1 MPESGGHR
9 SARRLAVERLAAAD
23 CLAVERLAVERLAVE
38 RFSLEWAAALADA
51 SFPSD
56 ASAQVAERLTELSA
70 ALAELLAEPELHPGG
85 GTEIGGTEIG
95 FALAAA
101 PLRGPESLQ
110 VTMRLIRT
118 RAPELFEVAGGDAA
132 DRIGEVLG
140 EVAAGYAD
148 GVREYVLV
156 EQQRLL
162 GCVLRGRREAELALR
177 ASEERFRT
185 IFNEAGVGIGIADLN
200 AAPLAAKPAALAANP
215 ALLRMLGGEELFN
228 DPPVPISE
236 HIHPDDAA
244 PFIAGFVELT
254 AGRRDS
260 FSNEMRLIRPDGTL
274 LWLHCTTSLVRTDD
288 GRPDYAIAVM
298 EDITERHQLRSRLH
312 HQAYHDQLTRLPNRT
327 LLEEQLQA
335 AFGPGSAVRR
345 VGLCH
350 LDLDHFRSMND
361 SLGRQVGDQLLVG
374 VAGRLQLLAG
384 EHLVTR
390 TGGDQFAVLVPDPP
404 CADYLRELAQ
414 RLLVGMRAP
423 FVVGHQRLSITASLG
438 IAERAVTETC
448 PGELQ
453 RAADAARTWAKAEGG
468 GRWVVFDPER
478 DAGETMRFTLA
489 AGVPSAVDR
498 DEFHLYY
505 QPLVELAGGGMTGVE
520 ALVRWRHPEYG
531 LLGPAR
537 FIDLAERNGSIVPLG
552 RWVLTEACRQA
563 CEWADR
569 YGDAAPYVSVNVA
582 PRQLVEPGWLAE
594 VSDVLS
600 ESGLEPSRL
609 QLEITERAVLVDESG
624 ASGILRTLRDMGVRL
639 AIDDFGTGY
648 SSFSYLRRLPVHGLK
663 IDGSFIQG
671 LSDSGSADTPDG
683 KIVQSLIAMAHA
695 LDLTVTAE
703 WVETAAQVR
712 RLTALGCDIGQGNWF
727 GNPVPASRLDLTL
740 VRPLAG

>member
-1 MPESGGHR
+1 
-9 SARRLAVERLAAAD
+9 
-23 CLAVERLAVERLAVE
+23 
-38 RFSLEWAAALADA
+38 
-51 SFPSD
+51 
-56 ASAQVAERLTELSA
+56 
-70 ALAELLAEPELHPGG
+70 
-85 GTEIGGTEIG
+85 
-95 FALAAA
+95 
-101 PLRGPESLQ
+101 
-110 VTMRLIRT
+110 
-118 RAPELFEVAGGDAA
+118 
-132 DRIGEVLG
+132 
-140 EVAAGYAD
+140 
-148 GVREYVLV
+148 
-156 EQQRLL
+156 
-162 GCVLRGRREAELALR
+162 
-177 ASEERFRT
+177 
-185 IFNEAGVGIGIADLN
+185 
-200 AAPLAAKPAALAANP
+200 
-215 ALLRMLGGEELFN
+215 LLRMLGGEELFN

-327 LLEEQLQA
+327 LLDEQLKA

-361 SLGRQVGDQLLVG
+361 SLGRQVGDQLLVAL
-374 VAGRLQLLAG
+374 AGRLQLLAG

-414 RLLVGMRAP
+414 RLLVGLRAP
-423 FVVGHQRLSITASLG
+423 FVVGNQRLSITASLG
-438 IAERAVTETC
+438 LAERAVTETW

-468 GRWVVFDPER
+468 GRWAVFDPER

-582 PRQLVEPGWLAE
+582 PRQRVEPGWLAE

-600 ESGLEPSRL
+600 TSGLEPSRL

-624 ASGILRTLRDMGVRL
+624 ASDVLRTLRDMGVRL
-639 AIDDFGTGY
+639 AIDDFGSGY
-648 SSFSYLRRLPVHGLK
+648 SSLSYLRRLPVHGLK

-671 LSDSGSADTPDG
+671 LSDCGSADTPDG
-683 KIVQSLIAMAHA
+683 KIVQSLISMAHA

-740 VRPLAG
+740 IRPLAG